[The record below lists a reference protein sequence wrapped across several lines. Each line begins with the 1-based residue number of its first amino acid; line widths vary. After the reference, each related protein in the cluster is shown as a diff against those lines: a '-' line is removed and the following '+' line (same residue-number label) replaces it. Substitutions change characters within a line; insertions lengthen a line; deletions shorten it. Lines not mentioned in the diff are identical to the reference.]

1 MSKIAVVGVQ
11 ENVGREILS
20 FLEENGYKAADVVAL
35 EPGSPLG
42 NMVSYGEEEDLDVL
56 NLNDFDFS
64 KVEIALFAVT
74 EAVAKQ
80 YIPKALART
89 AQSICPRAARSLTAL
104 RPMSAMK
111 MFRW

>member
-56 NLNDFDFS
+56 NLNDLIF
-64 KVEIALFAVT
+64 
-74 EAVAKQ
+74 
-80 YIPKALART
+80 
-89 AQSICPRAARSLTAL
+89 PRL
-104 RPMSAMK
+104 RLLCLPLLK
-111 MFRW
+111 P

>member
-20 FLEENGYKAADVVAL
+20 FLEENSYKAADVVAL

-80 YIPKALART
+80 YIPKAL
-89 AQSICPRAARSLTAL
+89 SKGCKVIRS
-104 RPMSAMK
+104 
-111 MFRW
+111 